1 MTDAEQKLPR
11 IVVAMDFSDE
21 LMVQIR
27 DAAPNYRVERHFPDV
42 PDNVWADT
50 EILYTVRKYP
60 TPEQAPRLRWIQL
73 HFAGV
78 DSVMKTPIIQAEDI
92 EVTSASGIHATPIAE
107 YCIGMMLAFN
117 LKLPLMMKF
126 KAQAAWAEKRGE
138 LFAPKPLRGKTV
150 GIVGY
155 GSIGREV
162 ARLAQ
167 SFGMTVLAAK
177 RDVKRTDDPDYREEG
192 LGDPT
197 GDIPERIYPTQAL
210 ASMAKECDYLIIAA
224 PSTKETYHMVNADV
238 LNAMKKTAVII
249 NIARGELI
257 DEAALISALAA
268 EKIGGAALDVFEQEP
283 LPAGSPL
290 WNLENVI
297 ISPHVSGNNADYHKR
312 AAMLFMENLRR
323 YIDKRPL
330 YNRLE
335 RDRGY

>member
-1 MTDAEQKLPR
+1 MTDADHKR

-21 LMVQIR
+21 LMQQVR
-27 DAAPNYRVERHFPDV
+27 DAAPGFKVERHFPDV
-42 PDNVWADT
+42 PEAVWGDT
-50 EILYTVRKYP
+50 EILYTLRRYP

-78 DSVMKTPIIQAEDI
+78 DSALKNPIIQAEDI

-107 YCIGMMLAFN
+107 YVLGMMLAFN
-117 LKLPLMMKF
+117 LKLPLMMKH
-126 KAQAAWAEKRGE
+126 KTQATWPEKRHE
-138 LFAPKPLRGKTV
+138 IFVPKPLRNKTV

-177 RDVKRTDDPDYREEG
+177 RNVKRTDDPDYTEPG

-210 ASMAKECDYLIIAA
+210 ASMAKECDYLVIAA
-224 PSTKETYHMVNADV
+224 PSTKETHHMVNAEV
-238 LNAMKKTAVII
+238 LGAMKKTAVII

-312 AAMLFMENLRR
+312 AAALFVENLRR
-323 YIDKRPL
+323 YIEKRPL
-330 YNRLE
+330 LNRLE